1 MYYNGAKIFLVSFI
15 VSLVTSIIVCVLF
28 FFVLPIGK
36 SGGDVVIPDLTGST
50 PEQARVIAENRGL
63 LLVVGGEEEN
73 EKYADNQ
80 ICRQTPLPG
89 SIVRSKSSITVFI
102 SKGSGSVIIPDLKGM
117 GLSEATARLNEFG
130 LRIGDIK
137 TEENATIEK
146 DKIVTTQPAP
156 GAKAKKGEAVTVILS
171 GGAEMIE
178 VPRVVGRALSTAK
191 RIIEEKGFVVGS
203 VSYEVS
209 TEIDVGIVMGQN
221 PHSGT
226 KARKGSKIDL
236 TVATV
241 LDQ

>member
-1 MYYNGAKIFLVSFI
+1 MYYNGAKIFLVSFF

-28 FFVLPIGK
+28 LFVLPIGR

-80 ICRQTPLPG
+80 ICRQAPLPG

-102 SKGSGSVIIPDLKGM
+102 SKGSSSVIIPDLKGM

-146 DKIVTTQPAP
+146 DKIVTSQPAP
-156 GAKAKKGEAVTVILS
+156 GAKVKKGEAVTVILS

-178 VPRVVGRALSTAK
+178 VPRVIGRALSTAK

-221 PHSGT
+221 PRSGT

>member
-1 MYYNGAKIFLVSFI
+1 MYYNGTKIFLVSFL
-15 VSLVTSIIVCVLF
+15 VSLITSVIVCVLF
-28 FFVLPIGK
+28 LFVLPVGK
-36 SGGDVVIPDLTGST
+36 SGEVVIPDLTGST

-73 EKYADNQ
+73 EKYAENQ

-102 SKGSGSVIIPDLKGM
+102 SKGSSSVIVPELKGL
-117 GLSEATARLNEFG
+117 GLSEATIKLNELG

-137 TEENATIEK
+137 TEENATVEK
-146 DKIVTTQPAP
+146 DKIVTTQPSA
-156 GAKAKKGEAVTVILS
+156 GSKAKKGDAVAIILS

-178 VPRVVGRALSTAK
+178 VPRVIGRALSTAK
-191 RIIEEKGFVVGS
+191 RIIEEKGFIVGS

-209 TEIDVGIVMGQN
+209 TEFDVGIVMAQN
-221 PHSGT
+221 PRAGT

>member
-1 MYYNGAKIFLVSFI
+1 MYYNGTKIFLVSFL
-15 VSLVTSIIVCVLF
+15 VSLITSIVVCVLF

-36 SGGDVVIPDLTGST
+36 SGEVVIPDLTGST

-73 EKYADNQ
+73 DKYADNQ

-102 SKGSGSVIIPDLKGM
+102 SKGSSSVIIPDLKGL
-117 GLSEATARLNEFG
+117 GLSEATIRLNELG

-137 TEENATIEK
+137 TEENSTVEK
-146 DKIVTTQPAP
+146 DKIVTTLPSS
-156 GAKAKKGEAVTVILS
+156 GSKAKKGDAITIVLS

-178 VPRVVGRALSTAK
+178 VPRVIGRALSTAK

-209 TEIDVGIVMGQN
+209 TEFDVGIVMAQN
-221 PHSGT
+221 PRAGT
-226 KARKGSKIDL
+226 KARKGSKVDL

>member
-1 MYYNGAKIFLVSFI
+1 MYYNGAKIFLVSFL
-15 VSLVTSIIVCVLF
+15 VSLITSVIVCVVFLF
-28 FFVLPIGK
+28 LLPIGK

-63 LLVVGGEEEN
+63 LLVVGGEEES

-102 SKGSGSVIIPDLKGM
+102 SKGSSNVLVPELKGV
-117 GLSEATARLNEFG
+117 GLSEATARLNELG

-137 TEENATIEK
+137 TEENSTVEK
-146 DKIVTTQPAP
+146 DKIVSTIPSV
-156 GAKAKKGEAVTVILS
+156 GSRVKKGDAITIVLS
-171 GGAEMIE
+171 GGMEMIE
-178 VPRVVGRALSTAK
+178 VPRVIGRALSTAK
-191 RIIEEKGFVVGS
+191 RIIEEKGFTVGS

-209 TEIDVGIVMGQN
+209 TEFDVGIVMAQN
-221 PHSGT
+221 PRAGT
-226 KARKGSKIDL
+226 KAKKGSKIDL

-241 LDQ
+241 LDE

>member
-1 MYYNGAKIFLVSFI
+1 MYYNGAKIFLISFL
-15 VSLVTSIIVCVLF
+15 VSLITSIIVCVVFLF
-28 FFVLPIGK
+28 LLPIAK

-102 SKGSGSVIIPDLKGM
+102 SKGSSSVIVPELKGM
-117 GLSEATARLNEFG
+117 GLSEATARLNELG

-137 TEENATIEK
+137 TEENSAVEK
-146 DKIVTTQPAP
+146 DKIVSSIPVSGTRV
-156 GAKAKKGEAVTVILS
+156 KKGDAVTIVLS
-171 GGAEMIE
+171 GGAEMVE
-178 VPRVVGRALSTAK
+178 VPRIIGRALSTAK
-191 RIIEEKGFVVGS
+191 RIIEERGFIVGN

-209 TEIDVGIVMGQN
+209 TEFDVGIVMAQN
-221 PHSGT
+221 PRAGT
-226 KARKGSKIDL
+226 KAKKGSKIDL

-241 LDQ
+241 LDE

>member
-1 MYYNGAKIFLVSFI
+1 MYYNGAKIFLVSFF

-28 FFVLPIGK
+28 LFVLPIGK

-80 ICRQTPLPG
+80 ICRQAPLPG

-102 SKGSGSVIIPDLKGM
+102 SKGSSSVIVPDLKGL
-117 GLSEATARLNEFG
+117 GLSEATIRLNEFG

-137 TEENATIEK
+137 TEENSTIDK
-146 DKIVTTQPAP
+146 DKIISTMPTAGSRV
-156 GAKAKKGEAVTVILS
+156 KKGDAVTIVLS
-171 GGAEMIE
+171 GGAESVD
-178 VPRVVGRALSTAK
+178 VPRVIGRALSTAK

-203 VSYEVS
+203 ITYEVS
-209 TEIDVGIVMGQN
+209 TEFDVGIIMAQN
-221 PHSGT
+221 PRAGT
-226 KARKGSKIDL
+226 KAKKGSKIDL
-236 TVATV
+236 VVATV

>member
-1 MYYNGAKIFLVSFI
+1 MYYNGTKIFLVSFL
-15 VSLVTSIIVCVLF
+15 VSLITSVVVCVLF
-28 FFVLPIGK
+28 FFVLPVGK
-36 SGGDVVIPDLTGST
+36 SGAVVIPDLTGST

-63 LLVVGGEEEN
+63 LLVVGGVEEN
-73 EKYADNQ
+73 DKYADNQ

-89 SIVRSKSSITVFI
+89 SIVHSKSSITVFI
-102 SKGSGSVIIPDLKGM
+102 SKGSSSVIMPDLKGL
-117 GLSEATARLNEFG
+117 GLSEATLRLNELG

-137 TEENATIEK
+137 TEENATVEK
-146 DKIVTTQPAP
+146 DKIVTTQPLP
-156 GAKAKKGEAVTVILS
+156 GSKVKKGDAISIILS

-178 VPRVVGRALSTAK
+178 VPRVIGKALSTAK

-209 TEIDVGIVMGQN
+209 TEFDVGIVMAQN
-221 PHSGT
+221 PRSGT